1 MTTYVRRGLH
11 VENPDR
17 NDCYHRLFLKYF
29 IEENI
34 VIILLKINFP
44 KYINVKISTSGELV
58 KLSNSTK
65 IWSSHHPI
73 IIISTKTFF
82 ITLNL

>member
-11 VENPDR
+11 VENSDR
-17 NDCYHRLFLKYF
+17 NKRFHRLFLNYF

-34 VIILLKINFP
+34 VIIIILCKINFP
-44 KYINVKISTSGELV
+44 KYINISTSRELV

-65 IWSSHHPI
+65 IWSFHH
-73 IIISTKTFF
+73 KHQNFL
-82 ITLNL
+82 ITLNI

>member
-17 NDCYHRLFLKYF
+17 NDRYQRLFLKYF
-29 IEENI
+29 IKKNI